1 MVHKLLQKVRIRETA
16 EEYSDIHGEIG
27 IVISMRQSPID
38 PLPYIS
44 LEMSNGE
51 VVEDL
56 LPGDLEVCPE

>member
-1 MVHKLLQKVRIRETA
+1 MAHRLLQKVRVLETA

-27 IVISMRQSPID
+27 TVVMMRQSLND

-56 LPGDLEVCPE
+56 LPGDLEACPE